1 MPDERK
7 PQNEPEKQ
15 RRATALRYERG
26 EHAPKVTATGRGLVA
41 DRIIAAA
48 KEAGVPVRSD
58 PALAE
63 ALGALEL
70 DADVPEAMW
79 KAVAET
85 LAWAYR
91 VDARAD
97 PSGHGD

>member
-1 MPDERK
+1 MPDEHD
-7 PQNEPEKQ
+7 PQKQ
-15 RRATALRYERG
+15 RRATALRYEHG
-26 EHAPKVTATGRGLVA
+26 QHAPKVTATGRGLVA
-41 DRIIAAA
+41 DRIVAAA

-91 VDARAD
+91 VDAQANR
-97 PSGHGD
+97 PRHGN

>member
-1 MPDERK
+1 MPDDRPEEK
-7 PQNEPEKQ
+7 P
-15 RRATALRYERG
+15 RRATALRYEPG

-48 KEAGVPVRSD
+48 KEAGVPVRAD

-63 ALGALEL
+63 ALSALEL

-85 LAWAYR
+85 IAWAYR
-91 VDARAD
+91 VDARAG
-97 PSGHGD
+97 S